1 MSEEE
6 EFRKRM
12 SWPQHESDKD
22 WQPTLKDVDNAMRKS
37 SDQLRKEYSLEQL
50 NKLCQACD
58 IHCGGTFAGCA
69 IGDAI
74 HKKDPDKEDIRNNE
88 KYSHFMQEL

>member
-1 MSEEE
+1 MNESE
-6 EFRKRM
+6 EFRERLSHPPYK
-12 SWPQHESDKD
+12 SAEYTP
-22 WQPTLKDVDNAMRKS
+22 KDVDNAMRKS

-58 IHCGGTFAGCA
+58 IPCDGNSAVCV

-74 HKKDPDKEDIRNNE
+74 HKKDLDKEDIRNTE
-88 KYSHFMQEL
+88 KYSRFMPEL

>member
-1 MSEEE
+1 MNEKE
-6 EFRKRM
+6 EFRK
-12 SWPQHESDKD
+12 SFSSPKYKSAEAF
-22 WQPTLKDVDNAMRKS
+22 QPTLKDVEDAMRKS
-37 SDQLRKEYSLEQL
+37 SDQLGKKYSLEQL

-58 IHCGGTFAGCA
+58 IHCGGNFAGCV

-88 KYSHFMQEL
+88 